1 MRNPPVIRKIN
12 AIHIPYTTGT
22 KVYGEL
28 WRLKST
34 VGRLRFRREGEGNY
48 YEYETK
54 LLQCLIH
61 FTLKATKNGDHFSN
75 DSMKGRFQV
84 TSFQANEN

>member
-1 MRNPPVIRKIN
+1 MRYPPVIGKIN

-22 KVYGEL
+22 KMYREL

-34 VGRLRFRREGEGNY
+34 VGRLRFRREGEGKND
-48 YEYETK
+48 EYETK

-61 FTLKATKNGDHFSN
+61 FTLKATKNRDHFSN
-75 DSMKGRFQV
+75 DSMKGQFQV
-84 TSFQANEN
+84 ISFQANEN